1 MVRKDPLPSWYP
13 TLAVDSSM
21 ENELTAGK
29 HSVADVAKATRQD
42 KVYGKLHGAV
52 RSCNLN
58 KYDPNMAKFNGIFK
72 KLYIE
77 REVPDVATRRS
88 TEHLAQQQSGDGG
101 QHHVPV
107 DAANDHARFIMSN
120 SSTISEGIGIPKHY
134 GRQGGRGNIVPDRGR
149 KRTGPLFRTYKG
161 LGLAGVNVDVTIH
174 GSLIFVKLSRVNI

>member
-101 QHHVPV
+101 QHVPV
-107 DAANDHARFIMSN
+107 DAADDDDARSIMSD
-120 SSTISEGIGIPKHY
+120 SSIGSELVGTPIQY
-134 GRQGGRGNIVPDRGR
+134 GRQGGRGNN
-149 KRTGPLFRTYKG
+149 GPAR
-161 LGLAGVNVDVTIH
+161 
-174 GSLIFVKLSRVNI
+174 